1 VTVRREGRLKPEY
14 AAWYP
19 SITVCAWMP
28 ATTLRRAVARQ
39 LLDRD
44 PPWAPHWEP
53 GQRLLDERHF
63 QFRGGIHRSG
73 DERTRHEDAR
83 PGPQPESGLRA

>member
-1 VTVRREGRLKPEY
+1 MSVKREGRLKPEY

-19 SITVCAWMP
+19 RITVCAWMP

-39 LLDRD
+39 LFDGD

-53 GQRLLDERHF
+53 GQHLLDDRHF
-63 QFRGGIHRSG
+63 QFRGGMHRSS
-73 DERTRHEDAR
+73 DERTRREDTGAER
-83 PGPQPESGLRA
+83 QSESGLRA